1 MRLSSFSDDELIEE
15 LARRRNARER
25 NTTIERFCEDCTH
38 FRLFTG
44 RGDPP
49 VNYDPCS
56 RGHKP
61 SFRAPAEYGDE
72 YGFYRRVCADRAE
85 APCTN
90 SNS

>member
-1 MRLSSFSDDELIEE
+1 MNLSGYSDDDLIEE

-25 NTTIERFCEDCTH
+25 NTAVEHYCEDCIY
-38 FRLFTG
+38 FRLFKG

-49 VNYDPCS
+49 INYDPCS

-61 SFRAPAEYGDE
+61 KFRAPAEYGDE
-72 YGFYRRVCADRAE
+72 YGFYRRVCPDRAE
-85 APCTN
+85 APCMI